1 MSLPGFYID
10 DLHIPV
16 PIIQGGMG
24 VGISLSGL
32 AAAVASQG
40 GVGVISAAMI
50 GFKEPDVRTNHTE
63 ANLRA
68 LRREIRR
75 ARELSSGVIG
85 VNILASLTDF
95 EVMASCAMDEGV
107 DLIISGGG
115 LPRTLPG
122 LVKPGQKTKLIPV
135 VSSGRAAELLA
146 RMWVTRY
153 NRVPDAFVVEGPL
166 AGGHLGFKR
175 SALDAPESRLDVLVK
190 DVVEVAKKLKET
202 HGRDV
207 PVIAAGGIYSHQ
219 DILDMLA
226 IGASGVQLGTRFV
239 ATHECDADLRFK
251 QAYVDSTQDDIV
263 IIDSPLGLPGR
274 AIVSPFLNNVTA
286 GNTSPTSCY
295 SKCMASC
302 GVENAPYCISLAL
315 ISAQRG
321 NFRAGFAFCGANA
334 WKVDRIVSVAELMHE
349 LTTGETGGETAGGQA
364 STEPA
369 DG

>member
-10 DLHIPV
+10 DLYIPV

-32 AAAVASQG
+32 AAAVAAEG

-50 GFKEPDVRTNHTE
+50 GFKEPDVRNNHTE

-95 EVMASCAMDEGV
+95 EAMASCAMDEGV

-146 RMWVTRY
+146 RMWITRY

-175 SALDAPESRLDVLVK
+175 SALDAPESRLEVLVK
-190 DVVEVAKKLKET
+190 EVVEVAKKLKET

-207 PVIAAGGIYSHQ
+207 PVIAAGGIYTHQ

-226 IGASGVQLGTRFV
+226 
-239 ATHECDADLRFK
+239 
-251 QAYVDSTQDDIV
+251 
-263 IIDSPLGLPGR
+263 
-274 AIVSPFLNNVTA
+274 
-286 GNTSPTSCY
+286 
-295 SKCMASC
+295 
-302 GVENAPYCISLAL
+302 
-315 ISAQRG
+315 
-321 NFRAGFAFCGANA
+321 
-334 WKVDRIVSVAELMHE
+334 
-349 LTTGETGGETAGGQA
+349 
-364 STEPA
+364 
-369 DG
+369 